1 MEAIEE
7 LKKKVED
14 IEYKDIKELRHD
26 ISTIKIQL
34 ERNNVLTEQN
44 VESNKKLSETMGIV
58 KDTMISMGSSIE
70 LNNENS
76 KKLADSIEQMS
87 NRFDGKF
94 KDVDERMNQINNK
107 GMIDTTILYKEWLV
121 KLILGGSALGGLAS
135 IIYYVISKI

>member
-7 LKKKVED
+7 LKKKVEN
-14 IEYKDIKELRHD
+14 IEYKDIKELRD
-26 ISTIKIQL
+26 DVSTIKIQL

>member
-14 IEYKDIKELRHD
+14 IEYKDIKELRYD

-44 VESNKKLSETMGIV
+44 VESNKELSETMGIV

-107 GMIDTTILYKEWLV
+107 GMIDTTILTKDWIV
-121 KLILGGSALGGLAS
+121 KLLIGGGLIAFIAS
-135 IIYYVISKI
+135 QVIGR

>member
-14 IEYKDIKELRHD
+14 IEYKDIKELRD
-26 ISTIKIQL
+26 DVSTIKIQL

-121 KLILGGSALGGLAS
+121 KLILGGGALGGLAS